1 MANQHRYGLRP
12 VAHQSGSE
20 LPQPIRGYVSDDYQ
34 AATVV
39 GAGTSVNLNTYDP
52 VYRGEDGCIKLTQ
65 QGQDVSGPNA
75 DSDDYISHVIVGWER
90 TRSSAGDMEQRS
102 FLAGATSF
110 TGGIGGDQAPIAL
123 IVPVDGMIFEI
134 DADAALATP
143 TKSGALALIG
153 KTCSIVY
160 SVQTAGV
167 VGAPK
172 ANPLLDISVAE
183 AAANTD
189 QNQVMIVGLGAK
201 GDAMDFTA
209 AFLTFQVKVMA
220 LAGSP
225 GADISATA
233 YAGNFGANVE

>member
-1 MANQHRYGLRP
+1 MANQHRYGMRP
-12 VAHQSGSE
+12 VALESGNE
-20 LPQPIRGYVSDDYQ
+20 LPQPRRGYISDDYQ

-52 VYRGEDGCIKLTQ
+52 VKLGEDGCIKLTQ
-65 QGQDVSGPNA
+65 QGQDVSGANG

-123 IVPVDGMIFEI
+123 MIPVAGVIFEL
-134 DADAALATP
+134 DADAVLATP
-143 TKSGALALIG
+143 TKSGALALVG

-160 SVQTAGV
+160 SVLTSGTVGV
-167 VGAPK
+167 PK

-183 AAANTD
+183 AAANSD
-189 QNQVMIVGLGAK
+189 QNQVLIVGLGAK

-209 AFLTFQVKVMA
+209 TNVTFQVKVSAVAMNQQGDA
-220 LAGSP
+220 AFF
-225 GADISATA
+225 GAD
-233 YAGNFGANVE
+233 VEG